1 MRRKHCEICERLE
14 VMQLHLAEPS
24 NFTHLAT
31 LDTAD
36 PDGANAD
43 TDVVARKRAAT
54 VRRGAMIVVGRLK
67 SESTTFG
74 LD

>member
-1 MRRKHCEICERLE
+1 MCANASKCIY
-14 VMQLHLAEPS
+14 AEPS

-43 TDVVARKRAAT
+43 TDVAVRKRAAT
-54 VRRGAMIVVGRLK
+54 VRRGAMVLIVV
-67 SESTTFG
+67 T
-74 LD
+74 

>member
-1 MRRKHCEICERLE
+1 MRRKGGGSMCANASKCIY
-14 VMQLHLAEPS
+14 AEPS

-43 TDVVARKRAAT
+43 TDVAVRKRAAT
-54 VRRGAMIVVGRLK
+54 VRRGAMVLIVV
-67 SESTTFG
+67 T
-74 LD
+74 